1 MLTHAN
7 PCPRRRSTGCKK
19 RVVTQVHA
27 TQTAPRSRRPSQSVL
42 VGLHRP
48 AWTRRPWGGLE
59 GAGRCTRR
67 VMDSILHCKRQFTRA
82 ARRPQR
88 PTLPRRGAR
97 SEARG
102 ARSEERGAGSGERGG
117 PGRSG
122 RCAGC
127 VAGSNS
133 ERGAR
138 SEERGARSGER
149 GAGRPGEEWAL
160 RGVCS
165 RFKFALAVPIQTPCS
180 IATSPRS
187 SQATPA
193 GPTLWSPRRL
203 VLRPRPPT
211 RPRPSTRA
219 RCVRRAALGR
229 RASNSAPPPSLSRA
243 PTQPEPSISKSSP
256 RDLEFQYPV
265 VVLNIELAKCQVGAP
280 SQSSMT
286 KRSFRHGFEFC
297 TGWCRPS
304 CSTWEF

>member
-1 MLTHAN
+1 M
-7 PCPRRRSTGCKK
+7 
-19 RVVTQVHA
+19 
-27 TQTAPRSRRPSQSVL
+27 
-42 VGLHRP
+42 
-48 AWTRRPWGGLE
+48 
-59 GAGRCTRR
+59 
-67 VMDSILHCKRQFTRA
+67 
-82 ARRPQR
+82 
-88 PTLPRRGAR
+88 
-97 SEARG
+97 
-102 ARSEERGAGSGERGG
+102 
-117 PGRSG
+117 
-122 RCAGC
+122 
-127 VAGSNS
+127 
-133 ERGAR
+133 
-138 SEERGARSGER
+138 
-149 GAGRPGEEWAL
+149 

-265 VVLNIELAKCQVGAP
+265 VVLNIERARTKSSHRASLARPRPVLGMVLLSLYGVGTGHARLGRSKNPTFQPP
-280 SQSSMT
+280 SGWLATDEGGERTGDFGKPSVLRGLDIAFGPRFTSPPCV
-286 KRSFRHGFEFC
+286 RSTPG
-297 TGWCRPS
+297 TRPPPAAS
-304 CSTWEF
+304 QYSYIRLFKP